1 MTYLY
6 LIPEEVRNAKQISD
20 ELKAVANS
28 ASSNKAYVGWN
39 FIILVLGGIAGLFG
53 YQFIDDSL
61 LNASIAFSGIII
73 GFTITSMLFSGR
85 SQYLTKL
92 TYEQTI
98 LYAHKTRYMLM
109 SQINTL
115 FAFLMCLLFC
125 MLSMVSMK
133 SGILEKS
140 VVIAAASGFLTLG
153 CYRILLLPF
162 QIYEVHSFALD
173 NLVAESKEDV
183 TAETKAKTQERLKLL
198 EGIKK

>member
-1 MTYLY
+1 MTYLS

-39 FIILVLGGIAGLFG
+39 FMVLAFGAVVGLLGFR
-53 YQFIDDSL
+53 FIDEGL

-85 SQYLTKL
+85 SQYLTRL
-92 TYEQTI
+92 TYEQTV

-115 FAFLMCLLFC
+115 FAFIMCLLFC
-125 MLSMVSMK
+125 MLSMIAIK
-133 SGILEKS
+133 SGVLERS
-140 VVIAAASGFLTLG
+140 IVTAIASGFLMLG
-153 CYRILLLPF
+153 CYRVILLPF

-173 NLVAESKEDV
+173 NLVAESQKEV
-183 TAETKAKTQERLKLL
+183 AEEVKAKTQERLRLL
-198 EGIKK
+198 EGLKR